1 MTDRGSSVV
10 RTKGGRFERIEPGS
24 PSRLGHPLWDADLD
38 SIEVL
43 QRFKRGRKLGWGM
56 VLRVLEPGWEP
67 LEEVR
72 IPGQDWGVYLF
83 PPKTLKVPIVAGPP
97 DTAKPRWT
105 SFRHPVALVWV
116 AAPNGDLNR
125 IRDYG
130 SAKVR
135 SLLGLLEP
143 RYQLIVVSDPLWEGG
158 LGIGRQGRIGFM
170 ASGRVAGTQGV
181 TADSLRERGLD
192 LARFCLGALPRHLAS
207 SLRWY
212 GLAWSTPDDRTA
224 QFMHFW
230 LAALVLINQGT
241 KGQQRQRIR
250 EYARRMILSP
260 QRESELAG
268 ALLDSYE
275 IRKEIVHECKDDSV
289 TLASLKRLQEV
300 ALELIEFEKG
310 QFRAQTGRSR
320 R

>member
-1 MTDRGSSVV
+1 V
-10 RTKGGRFERIEPGS
+10 RPAF

-43 QRFKRGRKLGWGM
+43 KRFKKGRKLGWGM

-72 IPGQDWGVYLF
+72 IPGQDWGVHFF
-83 PPKTLKVPIVAGPP
+83 PPKALKIPVVGGPV

-116 AAPNGDLNR
+116 AAPDEELNR

-130 SAKVR
+130 SRRVR
-135 SLLGLLEP
+135 SLVGLLET
-143 RYQLIVVSDPLWEGG
+143 RYQVIVASDPLWEGG
-158 LGIGRQGRIGFM
+158 LGIGRGDRIGFM
-170 ASGRVAGTQGV
+170 ASGRVAGAEGV
-181 TADSLRERGLD
+181 TVQSLRQRGLD
-192 LARFCLGALPRHLAS
+192 LAQFRLGALPRHLAS

-212 GLAWSTPDDRTA
+212 ALAWSSDDDRTA

-230 LAALVLINQGT
+230 LATLVLIDHGYT
-241 KGQQRQRIR
+241 R
-250 EYARRMILSP
+250 
-260 QRESELAG
+260 SELRAYTQDERIERYVG
-268 ALLDSYE
+268 NMVLSTTRSKRLSGDLKTSYD
-275 IRKEIVHECKDDSV
+275 IRNEIVHECRDDSV
-289 TLASLKRLQEV
+289 TLASLERLQKA

-310 QFRAQTGRSR
+310 QFLRAQTPYR
-320 R
+320 RP